1 MTTPKEVA
9 LMAESSIPVDLLNPG
24 QVLACLGLLEAAHVL
39 LSEAEGAF
47 DWSQARP
54 RFHLR
59 AKGDTPP
66 VTEVLRFLTSAQ
78 AFAIK
83 PFGSELSWTA
93 SWGNEPKEPK
103 AAGYAKDEY
112 PFREPQSPATLVCVL
127 ESEDRRL
134 VLDYWGD
141 STRRDNFKLW
151 AGSAGYPGAG
161 LTRDALAL
169 LRDLDLDEVA
179 GDPFAF
185 SRPQSSSFRL
195 DWRRDYISIDLGFS
209 LNRHANMTPAGFPLV
224 ELLAA
229 VGLTHARPTR
239 TERRNKLHYRYGVI
253 GRAEPG
259 DSCWLPLSLLRAALG
274 GAMLPFPR
282 RTFQITLGWPGQEGQ
297 ARSITQV
304 REEPRS

>member
-1 MTTPKEVA
+1 
-9 LMAESSIPVDLLNPG
+9 MAESAIPVDLLNPG
-24 QVLACLGLLEAAHVL
+24 QVLACLGLVEAAQVL
-39 LSEAEGAF
+39 LTGAEGVF

-54 RFHLR
+54 CFHLR

-66 VTEVLRFLTSAQ
+66 VAAVLRFLASAR
-78 AFAIK
+78 AYAIK
-83 PFGSELSWTA
+83 PAGSTFSWTA
-93 SWGNEPKEPK
+93 TWGSEPKAPD
-103 AAGYAKDEY
+103 AAGYANDEY
-112 PFREPQSPATLVCVL
+112 PFREPNSPATLVCVL
-127 ESEDRRL
+127 EADDRRL

-151 AGSAGYPGAG
+151 AGAAGYPGAG
-161 LTRDALAL
+161 LARDALAL
-169 LRDLDLDEVA
+169 LGGMDMDEVA
-179 GDPFAF
+179 RDPFSF

-209 LNRHANMTPAGFPLV
+209 LNRHASMTPAGYPLV

-239 TERRNKLHYRYGVI
+239 TERRNKLHYRYGII
-253 GRAEPG
+253 GRAESG
-259 DSCWLPLSLLRAALG
+259 DQCWLLPSLLRAALG
-274 GAMLPFPR
+274 GAVLPFPR
-282 RTFQITLGWPGQEGQ
+282 RTFQITLDWPGKEGQ